1 MSTEAMSIF
10 SSMLSVVHRK
20 TKLVL
25 VLFNY
30 MFVKQSTLK
39 VTVPFLL
46 FFMLHVSNRYQN
58 AVLFCLLY

>member
-1 MSTEAMSIF
+1 VSTEAMSIF
-10 SSMLSVVHRK
+10 SSMLLVVHRK

-30 MFVKQSTLK
+30 MFVKQSTLN
-39 VTVPFLL
+39 VTVL
-46 FFMLHVSNRYQN
+46 FIVFMLHVKSNRYQN